1 MIDWTL
7 LSWGDAGWL
16 DEIASGIRVTVLLAL
31 CTAPL
36 ALLLGFI
43 AALAKQ
49 SHHVE
54 LRMASRAYAI
64 VFRALPE
71 LVTLFLI
78 FFGLPLLLPAIGG
91 MIAGA
96 IEALGGRVEVRGLSI
111 PVSPFFAGWI
121 ALGLTLG
128 AYCSEVF
135 ASAFK
140 AIPNG
145 QYEGAR
151 ALGLRPSAT
160 MARVIAPQ
168 VFRVALP
175 GLSNLWVI
183 LVKDTALVS
192 TIGLSET
199 LRQVSVAQR
208 ITKEPFL
215 FFGLACLIYLV
226 LTLSS
231 VAILNR
237 WDERLGRG
245 AAR

>member
-1 MIDWTL
+1 MGDLTL
-7 LSWGDAGWL
+7 LSFGPSGWL
-16 DEIASGIRVTVLLAL
+16 DEIAGGVGITVALAL
-31 CTAPL
+31 AVAPL
-36 ALLLGFI
+36 ALLLGFL

-49 SHHVE
+49 SEHVE
-54 LRMASRAYAI
+54 LRMASRAYAT

-78 FFGLPLLLPAIGG
+78 FFGLPLLLQAVGIG
-91 MIAGA
+91 
-96 IEALGGRVEVRGLSI
+96 V
-111 PVSPFFAGWI
+111 PVPPFVAGWI

-135 ASAFK
+135 ASAFR
-140 AIPNG
+140 AIPLG

-151 ALGLRPSAT
+151 ALGLRPFAT
-160 MARVIAPQ
+160 MTRVIAPQ
-168 VFRVALP
+168 VFRVAFP

-192 TIGLSET
+192 TIGLAET

-208 ITKEPFL
+208 VTKEPFL
-215 FFGLACLIYLV
+215 FFSLACLIYLV

-231 VAILNR
+231 VAVLNR
-237 WDERLGRG
+237 VDERLGRG
-245 AAR
+245 AMR

>member
-1 MIDWTL
+1 MGELAL
-7 LSWGDAGWL
+7 LSWGDTGWL
-16 DEIASGIRVTVLLAL
+16 DEIALGVSVTVALAL
-31 CTAPL
+31 AVAPL
-36 ALLLGFI
+36 ALVLGFT

-49 SHHVE
+49 SGHVE
-54 LRMASRAYAI
+54 LRMASRAYAT

-78 FFGLPLLLPAIGG
+78 FFGLPLLLRAIG
-91 MIAGA
+91 
-96 IEALGGRVEVRGLSI
+96 LDV
-111 PVSPFFAGWI
+111 PVHPFVAGWV

-135 ASAFK
+135 ASAFR
-140 AIPNG
+140 AIPVG

-151 ALGLRPSAT
+151 ALGLRPFT
-160 MARVIAPQ
+160 VMAKVIAPQ

-192 TIGLSET
+192 TIGLAET

-208 ITKEPFL
+208 VTKEPFL
-215 FFGLACLIYLV
+215 FFSFACLIYLV

-231 VAILNR
+231 VAVLNR

>member
-1 MIDWTL
+1 MGELAL
-7 LSWGDAGWL
+7 LSWGDTGWL
-16 DEIASGIRVTVLLAL
+16 DEIALGVLVTVALAL
-31 CTAPL
+31 AVAPL
-36 ALLLGFI
+36 ALVLGFT

-49 SHHVE
+49 SEHAE
-54 LRMASRAYAI
+54 LRMASRAYAT

-78 FFGLPLLLPAIGG
+78 FFGLPLLLQAIG
-91 MIAGA
+91 
-96 IEALGGRVEVRGLSI
+96 LGI
-111 PVSPFFAGWI
+111 PVHPFLAGWI

-135 ASAFK
+135 TSAFR
-140 AIPNG
+140 AIPQG

-151 ALGLRPSAT
+151 ALGLRPFRVMVS
-160 MARVIAPQ
+160 VIAPQ

-192 TIGLSET
+192 TIGLAET

-208 ITKEPFL
+208 VTKEPFL
-215 FFGLACLIYLV
+215 FFSLACLIYLV

-231 VAILNR
+231 VAVLNR

>member
-1 MIDWTL
+1 MGELAL
-7 LSWGDAGWL
+7 LSWGDTGWL
-16 DEIASGIRVTVLLAL
+16 DDIALGVLVTIALAL
-31 CTAPL
+31 AVAPL
-36 ALLLGFI
+36 ALVLGFT

-49 SHHVE
+49 SGHVE
-54 LRMASRAYAI
+54 LRMASRAYAT

-78 FFGLPLLLPAIGG
+78 FFGLPLLLQAIG
-91 MIAGA
+91 
-96 IEALGGRVEVRGLSI
+96 LNV
-111 PVSPFFAGWI
+111 PVHPFLAGWI

-135 ASAFK
+135 ASAFR
-140 AIPNG
+140 AIPRG

-151 ALGLRPSAT
+151 ALGLRPFT
-160 MARVIAPQ
+160 VMAKVVAPQ
-168 VFRVALP
+168 VLRVALP

-192 TIGLSET
+192 TIGLAET

-208 ITKEPFL
+208 VTKEPFL
-215 FFGLACLIYLV
+215 FFSLACLIYLV

-231 VAILNR
+231 VAVLNR

>member
-1 MIDWTL
+1 MNLAL
-7 LSWGDAGWL
+7 LSWGSTGWL
-16 DEIASGIRVTVLLAL
+16 DEIALGIVVTVALSLAV
-31 CTAPL
+31 APL
-36 ALLLGFI
+36 ALLLGFL

-49 SHHVE
+49 SEHAE
-54 LRMASRAYAI
+54 LRIASKLYAT

-78 FFGLPLLLPAIGG
+78 FFGLPLLLRAVGIG
-91 MIAGA
+91 
-96 IEALGGRVEVRGLSI
+96 VQ
-111 PVSPFFAGWI
+111 VSPFLAGWI

-135 ASAFK
+135 ASAFR
-140 AIPNG
+140 AIPRG
-145 QYEGAR
+145 QYEGAY
-151 ALGLRPSAT
+151 ALGLRPSLT
-160 MARVIAPQ
+160 MLRVVAPQ

-192 TIGLSET
+192 TIGLAET

-208 ITKEPFL
+208 VTKEPFL
-215 FFGLACLIYLV
+215 FFTVACVIYLV

-231 VAILNR
+231 VAVLNR
-237 WDERLGRG
+237 WDARMARSG
-245 AAR
+245 AR

>member
-1 MIDWTL
+1 MNLAL
-7 LSWGDAGWL
+7 LSWGSTGWL
-16 DEIASGIRVTVLLAL
+16 DEIALGIVVTVALSLAV
-31 CTAPL
+31 APL
-36 ALLLGFI
+36 ALLLGFL

-49 SHHVE
+49 SEHAE
-54 LRMASRAYAI
+54 LRIASKLYAT

-78 FFGLPLLLPAIGG
+78 FFGLPLLLRAVGIG
-91 MIAGA
+91 
-96 IEALGGRVEVRGLSI
+96 VQ
-111 PVSPFFAGWI
+111 VSPFLAGWI

-135 ASAFK
+135 ASAFR
-140 AIPNG
+140 AIPRG
-145 QYEGAR
+145 QYEGAY
-151 ALGLRPSAT
+151 ALGLRPSLT
-160 MARVIAPQ
+160 MLRAVAPQ

-192 TIGLSET
+192 TIGLAET

-208 ITKEPFL
+208 VTKEPFL
-215 FFGLACLIYLV
+215 FFTVACVIYLV

-231 VAILNR
+231 VAVLNR
-237 WDERLGRG
+237 WD
-245 AAR
+245 ARMARSGTR

>member
-1 MIDWTL
+1 MRLIDWTL

-16 DEIASGIRVTVLLAL
+16 DEIAAGVLVTVALAL

-36 ALLLGFI
+36 ALALGFA

-49 SHHVE
+49 SPHME
-54 LRMASRAYAI
+54 LRIASRAYAT

-78 FFGLPLLLPAIGG
+78 FFGLPLLLQAVGLNVPVPTFV
-91 MIAGA
+91 AG
-96 IEALGGRVEVRGLSI
+96 L
-111 PVSPFFAGWI
+111 I

-128 AYCSEVF
+128 AYCAEVF
-135 ASAFK
+135 ASAFR
-140 AIPNG
+140 AIPIG

-151 ALGLRPSAT
+151 ALGLRPSVV
-160 MARVIAPQ
+160 MGRVIAPQ
-168 VFRVALP
+168 VLRVALP

-192 TIGLSET
+192 TIGLAET
-199 LRQVSVAQR
+199 LRNVSVAQR
-208 ITKEPFL
+208 VTKEPFL
-215 FFGLACLIYLV
+215 FFSLACAIYLV

-231 VAILNR
+231 VAVLNR
-237 WDERLGRG
+237 WDERMGRST
-245 AAR
+245 AR